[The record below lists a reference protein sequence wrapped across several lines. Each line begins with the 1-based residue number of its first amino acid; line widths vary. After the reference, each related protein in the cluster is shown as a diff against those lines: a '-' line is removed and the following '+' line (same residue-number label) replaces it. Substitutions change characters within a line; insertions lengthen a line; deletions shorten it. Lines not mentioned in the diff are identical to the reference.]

1 MTAFDCYVKVRTFA
15 SAFNQDCISVGER
28 SLFKQV
34 CLRNFKCSGRCH
46 GVLLKLLFVPHI
58 SLLIPIIRAQ
68 QTQEEDCNQLTNPS
82 PPLYQREIRNGL

>member
-1 MTAFDCYVKVRTFA
+1 MTAFDCYVKVRTFG
-15 SAFNQDCISVGER
+15 SAFNQDCITLGER

-34 CLRNFKCSGRCH
+34 CLRNFKCSGRCW

-58 SLLIPIIRAQ
+58 SPLIPIIRAQ

-82 PPLYQREIRNGL
+82 PPMYQREIRNGL

>member
-1 MTAFDCYVKVRTFA
+1 MTAFDCYVKVRTFG
-15 SAFNQDCISVGER
+15 SAFNQDCITLGER

-34 CLRNFKCSGRCH
+34 CLRNFKCSGRCR

-68 QTQEEDCNQLTNPS
+68 PT
-82 PPLYQREIRNGL
+82 PPLPCTSVRYEMDCKS

>member
-1 MTAFDCYVKVRTFA
+1 MTAFDWYVKVRTFG

-34 CLRNFKCSGRCH
+34 CLRNFKYSGRCR

>member
-1 MTAFDCYVKVRTFA
+1 MTAFDCYVKVRTFG

-34 CLRNFKCSGRCH
+34 CLRNFKCSGRCR